1 MADFSYL
8 SKITIAKIGLKPVE
22 IKILVESQKEAC
34 PVARVL
40 GRTSGFQVV
49 SGELGESNRFDGEF
63 EAINILSGD
72 VFRSKNLFLPQLAS
86 DLLEGILQGAND
98 KEAQK
103 FEVDAQSKKGPVK
116 QMKVKFE
123 KNIEFAID
131 LVAIPSKS
139 QTGYEWNAQ
148 PVIEVKTEDP
158 FKVLKAGIKKAFPSY
173 SKKK

>member
-1 MADFSYL
+1 MTDFNYL
-8 SKITIAKIGLKPVE
+8 NKITTSKIGLKPVE
-22 IKILVESQKEAC
+22 IKALVDAEKKSC
-34 PVARVL
+34 PVARIL

-63 EAINILSGD
+63 EAINMLTGE
-72 VFRSKNLFLPQLAS
+72 VFRSKNLFIPQLAS

-98 KEAQK
+98 KEAEK
-103 FEVDAQSKKGPVK
+103 VEVDAKTKKGMEK
-116 QMKVKFE
+116 QLKVKFQ

-158 FKVLKAGIKKAFPSY
+158 FKALKGSIKKALPNY
-173 SKKK
+173 AKKK